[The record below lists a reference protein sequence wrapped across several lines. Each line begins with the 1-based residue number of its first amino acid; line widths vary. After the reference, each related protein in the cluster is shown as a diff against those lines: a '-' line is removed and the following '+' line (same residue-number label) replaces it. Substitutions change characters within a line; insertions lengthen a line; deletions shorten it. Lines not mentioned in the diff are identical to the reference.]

1 MVFMYESKVNLIFA
15 SKNKSVALGLFYDR
29 TSVITP
35 AVVAKATGD
44 EAAELLEVGKQQG
57 VYILYDD
64 IAYDLVWNNNVG
76 KPLHKEDFRIVAS
89 AYAKMYDEEEE

>member
-1 MVFMYESKVNLIFA
+1 MVFMYESKVNLLFA
-15 SKNKSVALGLFYDR
+15 SKNQFVALGLFYDR
-29 TSVITP
+29 ASGITP

-44 EAAELLEVGKQQG
+44 EATELLEVGKQQG

-76 KPLHKEDFRIVAS
+76 KPLDKEDFQIVAS
-89 AYAKMYDEEEE
+89 AYAKMYDEREE